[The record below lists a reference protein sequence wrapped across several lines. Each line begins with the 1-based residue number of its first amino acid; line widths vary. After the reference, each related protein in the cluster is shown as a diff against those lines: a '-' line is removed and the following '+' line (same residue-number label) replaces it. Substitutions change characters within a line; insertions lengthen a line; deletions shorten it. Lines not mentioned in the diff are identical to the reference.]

1 MRLCLLKERRYAPY
15 AKWLGTAF
23 SQLEAA
29 EAVGV
34 GDILAARDHLAR
46 EKAMTAS
53 LVAVARR
60 HNDLAVTEPVE
71 PSITQ
76 FITVNGA
83 IRPYRVLNAV
93 RYERACLGAIAG
105 SPLLHLGS
113 VGSSDQ
119 VEASDEVVHFSDW
132 SQRLAE
138 IFEQKLAETQ

>member
-60 HNDLAVTEPVE
+60 HNDLAVTERVE

-76 FITVNGA
+76 FVTVNGA

-93 RYERACLGAIAG
+93 RYEPACLGAIAR
-105 SPLLHLGS
+105 SPLLPPRPLRP
-113 VGSSDQ
+113 VAPA
-119 VEASDEVVHFSDW
+119 EARGEVVRFG
-132 SQRLAE
+132 
-138 IFEQKLAETQ
+138 